1 MADSFLVHSF
11 HAAAVPA
18 ASWSSLLLFRDLRHQ
33 RFGGQHQ
40 GRDRTGVLQCR
51 AHHFGRID
59 HARLDQIFVLAGQGV
74 VAEVVVLG
82 IVHFAQNN
90 CAFFARVL
98 GDLTQRLDPGALHD
112 VQTDVLIPLELQPIE
127 SGNTTAQGYSAA
139 GNNAFFH
146 GRAGRVHS
154 VFDTSFL
161 LFHFRLGRSAYL
173 DHSHATDQLRQPL
186 LQFLA
191 VVVAGGLVDLAA
203 NFLYPAFDLGV
214 LALAFDDRGVV
225 LVHRDLFGL
234 AEVGHL
240 DVLQLDAQVF
250 GDGLAAGEGGNVLQ
264 HSFAAIAKAGSLC
277 GRDLQRAP
285 QFVDHERSQGLAF
298 DVFGHDQQR
307 LAALGDLLQQ
317 RQQVFHRADFLFVDQ
332 NVGVLERNFH
342 ALGIGHEVGREVAAV
357 ELHAF
362 NHVQLGLEG
371 LGLLDGDDPILAD
384 LLHGLGNDVADGLV
398 IVGGNGAHLGNH
410 VAGDGLGELVQLAF
424 DAVAFL
430 VEIATN
436 RGDRLLDTALHG
448 HGVGAGR
455 DRLHALAIDRLGQ
468 NGGGGGA
475 VAGYIGGLAGDFT
488 NHLCAHV
495 FERVLEFD

>member
-1 MADSFLVHSF
+1 
-11 HAAAVPA
+11 
-18 ASWSSLLLFRDLRHQ
+18 
-33 RFGGQHQ
+33 
-40 GRDRTGVLQCR
+40 
-51 AHHFGRID
+51 
-59 HARLDQIFVLAGQGV
+59 
-74 VAEVVVLG
+74 
-82 IVHFAQNN
+82 
-90 CAFFARVL
+90 
-98 GDLTQRLDPGALHD
+98 
-112 VQTDVLIPLELQPIE
+112 
-127 SGNTTAQGYSAA
+127 
-139 GNNAFFH
+139 
-146 GRAGRVHS
+146 
-154 VFDTSFL
+154 
-161 LFHFRLGRSAYL
+161 
-173 DHSHATDQLRQPL
+173 
-186 LQFLA
+186 
-191 VVVAGGLVDLAA
+191 
-203 NFLYPAFDLGV
+203 
-214 LALAFDDRGVV
+214 
-225 LVHRDLFGL
+225 
-234 AEVGHL
+234 
-240 DVLQLDAQVF
+240 
-250 GDGLAAGEGGNVLQ
+250 AGEGGNVLQ
-264 HSFAAIAKAGSLC
+264 HSFAAIAKAGSLD

-371 LGLLDGDDPILAD
+371 LGLLDGDDAILAD
-384 LLHGLGNDVADGLV
+384 LLHGLGHDVADGLV

-495 FERVLEFD
+495 FERVLEFDFFGYGDTALGDGRRTEFLFNDHVAALGAESDFDRVSQQVDAAQNRLPRLLAMYDLLCHNYNLL